1 MNVLQYRWYYIKGDD
16 AYYIIGDSAIT
27 LTVISVLQ
35 YRLVITLSV
44 LITLSVVT
52 DTQSTASRRLLRRR
66 LRRAPE
72 PAAAD
77 AVCRGQK
84 PTALKF
90 AS

>member
-1 MNVLQYRWYYIKGDD
+1 MNVLQYRWYYINGDD

-52 DTQSTASRRLLRRR
+52 CTVTR
-66 LRRAPE
+66 
-72 PAAAD
+72 
-77 AVCRGQK
+77 
-84 PTALKF
+84 
-90 AS
+90 